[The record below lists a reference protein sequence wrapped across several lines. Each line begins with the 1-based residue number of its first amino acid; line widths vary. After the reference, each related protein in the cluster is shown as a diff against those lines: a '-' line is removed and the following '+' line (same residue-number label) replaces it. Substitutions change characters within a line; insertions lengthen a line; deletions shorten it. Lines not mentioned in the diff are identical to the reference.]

1 MKNNYY
7 FNHSL
12 GNIYLKPSVKSEISS
27 QILYGEK
34 FSIISKNE
42 KWVKIKTSYDRYIG
56 YLKNDKFI
64 KNLKLTHKIFRLK
77 SQVFKKLNNKFIPT
91 NQFIYFASRIVLQN
105 QSVNFIEFDKNQW
118 VKKKDIKKINHV
130 EKDFVKIFKLFL
142 GTKYLWGGKSCD
154 GIDCSALIQM
164 YYYYNNLFFPRDTK
178 DQIKY
183 CRKKSKKNY
192 KSGNIIFWKGHVGIC
207 LKNNAFIHAYGPRK
221 KVLIMKTENTIKLI
235 KKTAKLEVKKICN
248 IKNY

>member
-1 MKNNYY
+1 MKDNYFY
-7 FNHSL
+7 KKPLS
-12 GNIYLKPSVKSEISS
+12 NIYKKPNAFSEVTS

-34 FSIISKNE
+34 FKIISKN
-42 KWVKIKTSYDRYIG
+42 KNWIKIKVSFDNYTG
-56 YLKNDKFI
+56 YI
-64 KNLKLTHKIFRLK
+64 KNKYYTKDHQPTHKIFTLK
-77 SQVFKKLNNKFIPT
+77 ANIYNKQKNKTKNFLP
-91 NQFIYFASRIVLQN
+91 FASRISMINENKKFV
-105 QSVNFIEFDKNQW
+105 EFEKDKW
-118 VKKKDIKKINHV
+118 IKKKDIKKINHV

-154 GIDCSALIQM
+154 GIDCSALVQM

-178 DQIKY
+178 VQIKY

-192 KSGNIIFWKGHVGIC
+192 KPGNIIFWRGHVGIC

-235 KKTAKLEVKKICN
+235 KKTSKLEVKKICN

>member
-7 FNHSL
+7 FNRSL
-12 GNIYLKPSVKSEISS
+12 GNIYVKPSVKSEVSS

-34 FSIISKNE
+34 FSIISKDE
-42 KWVKIKTSYDRYIG
+42 KWVKIKTSYDRYTG
-56 YLKNDKFI
+56 YLKNNKFI
-64 KNLKLTHKIFRLK
+64 KNLKPTHKIFRLK

-130 EKDFVKIFKLFL
+130 EKNFVKIFKLFL
-142 GTKYLWGGKSCD
+142 RTKYLWGGKSCD

-192 KSGNIIFWKGHVGIC
+192 KPGNIIFWRGHVGIC

>member
-1 MKNNYY
+1 M
-7 FNHSL
+7 
-12 GNIYLKPSVKSEISS
+12 
-27 QILYGEK
+27 
-34 FSIISKNE
+34 
-42 KWVKIKTSYDRYIG
+42 D
-56 YLKNDKFI
+56 
-64 KNLKLTHKIFRLK
+64 
-77 SQVFKKLNNKFIPT
+77 
-91 NQFIYFASRIVLQN
+91 
-105 QSVNFIEFDKNQW
+105 
-118 VKKKDIKKINHV
+118 KKKDIKKINHI

-142 GTKYLWGGKSCD
+142 ETKYLWGGKSCD
-154 GIDCSALIQM
+154 GIDCSALVQM

-192 KSGNIIFWKGHVGIC
+192 KPGNIIFWRGHVGIC

>member
-1 MKNNYY
+1 MKNNFI
-7 FNHSL
+7 FNKNFS
-12 GNIYLKPSVKSEISS
+12 NIYEKNSKLSEVSS

-34 FSIISKNE
+34 FKVLSKN
-42 KWVKIKTSYDRYIG
+42 KNWLKIKTSFDNYIG
-56 YLKNDKFI
+56 YI
-64 KNLKLTHKIFRLK
+64 KNENYTSDHKSTHKVFSLKANIFN
-77 SQVFKKLNNKFIPT
+77 KKKNKTKFFLP
-91 NQFIYFASRIVLQN
+91 FASKILIIQKNKMFV
-105 QSVNFIEFDKNQW
+105 EFEKNKW
-118 VKKKDIKKINHV
+118 IKKKDIKKINHV

-154 GIDCSALIQM
+154 GIDCSALVQM

-192 KSGNIIFWKGHVGIC
+192 KPGNIIFWRGHVGIC

>member
-1 MKNNYY
+1 MKTENT
-7 FNHSL
+7 
-12 GNIYLKPSVKSEISS
+12 
-27 QILYGEK
+27 
-34 FSIISKNE
+34 
-42 KWVKIKTSYDRYIG
+42 IK
-56 YLKNDKFI
+56 LI
-64 KNLKLTHKIFRLK
+64 KKTAKL
-77 SQVFKKLNNKFIPT
+77 
-91 NQFIYFASRIVLQN
+91 
-105 QSVNFIEFDKNQW
+105 E

-154 GIDCSALIQM
+154 GIDCSALIQI

-192 KSGNIIFWKGHVGIC
+192 KPGNIIFWRGHVGIC